1 MNLGLGSTL
10 LPGDPRLID
19 HIVGEVK
26 SQGIFDQFRKE
37 CIADV
42 DTKPAY
48 QNLRTR
54 VESSVNSFLYKQR
67 WRADLNKNQLRETL
81 RKHISDGPYL
91 DTGVERIVDQVVNP
105 KIYSVFMPQVE
116 DVVHEFLGLEKPKRE
131 KNGACGFKDL
141 LPKDLDPVSPE
152 SDKNSLKDISLDS
165 VDANLTVPGEEE
177 GPSMKREPE
186 ESEVKIEVK
195 TEDISHLENDF
206 SNGRMEEDAE
216 RSLGEPMDLEGNTP
230 PPPGLNDSA
239 QSEEKEEEEE
249 DSPVFEPIDIMNLN
263 ESNISND
270 SHLSGIS
277 ELTSHRSRSPDF
289 SNDFSRDNF
298 DFSNQDSQLSKV
310 SSDSRLSIVTDFG
323 SSNQPTTPVPDLP
336 KDDSSKD
343 KFSKD
348 NFKEIRGE
356 GDDPK
361 DNKVDG
367 NKHKENLLEMKDGSD
382 TRSSKTNLSSKESSR
397 DGMESV
403 KEKSEH
409 KSKEKIRESGKSKS
423 SKARSESRE
432 SRSHRDREKD
442 KKKFSHSESK
452 PESSDKPRSR
462 DKSENSRDSAEK
474 LKETRESK
482 DAKESKDTPTKLKE
496 EKPKESPSK
505 EGKDLKDIYKEK
517 IRELRE
523 KKELTEKEKLNNEK
537 KESKES
543 SKDAKPSRDSKEKR
557 DSPRDKEKHRSSSS
571 RTHSSSR
578 HESRSSKSSRDDS
591 KSSKNDRDKTKR
603 DDSHRS
609 KNGKS
614 KAESESNDKSDKS
627 ESKKSSKP
635 DKDEKSEGR
644 QDSKSTQKS
653 TKRDSKSDSKSSE
666 RSEKREDKEG
676 KDKRRKDEKKSKSKD
691 DHSSLRKGSN
701 DRRSSDRDGSSGSSG
716 RGSQKSSSSP
726 STSSSKPSSSSLG
739 KDSSTNS
746 NSSSETS
753 DGIDETQTE
762 EFKPSD
768 PEVPEITESKP
779 EIEEK
784 KPETDEPEGTIIPKR
799 VDPGQSEISLPLKK
813 RPLQSEDLSSQPNE
827 RPMKKPKFA
836 RNFAE
841 AKKLMKIRKKIEKDH
856 LKSQSSVD
864 STSPVSELSEVSE
877 AEGEI
882 QPPVPDEE
890 RVQIIEVKT
899 DDEGEPYPGSNCDL
913 KLDENSKVILTG
925 DEILNTE
932 IVAELKIKSRLS
944 EMELSI
950 RQSLTEMISDKTHED
965 NGKNVE
971 NVSTPE
977 ETPGPSQSEPSEA
990 DNSVEKIE
998 LKSDVRVEEEIE
1010 SKEEQAKPENPG
1022 ETVSRSSIKP
1032 PKGEQK
1038 EKEEQ
1043 EQKPLDPPE
1052 MLPTPGTS
1060 SKNRE
1065 LSDDEEDCRYFLV
1078 DNERLNRFTQFMNS
1092 LGLREDSPSLP
1103 ILEKQPHPSVETPGP
1118 RTMAPPLPKRKYS
1131 TSPLSDILLN
1141 NSNNNNDGHKLE
1153 ATIYQGEGQ
1162 TATKK
1167 KKMGRPRKQRPSVN
1181 SPSPQMMNGENFVL
1195 PMSPESDASATSD
1208 KTPSSLKD
1216 ERNRSRGSN
1225 QRYTS
1230 DDLYKPRPLFASSSR
1245 RSRRSNP

>member
-91 DTGVERIVDQVVNP
+91 DMGVERIVDQVVNP

-131 KNGACGFKDL
+131 KNGDCGFKDL

-165 VDANLTVPGEEE
+165 VDANLIVPGEEE
-177 GPSMKREPE
+177 GPSIKRELE
-186 ESEVKIEVK
+186 ESEMKVEVK
-195 TEDISHLENDF
+195 TEELSHVENDL
-206 SNGRMEEDAE
+206 SNGRMEEEAE
-216 RSLGEPMDLEGNTP
+216 RSLDEPMDLEGNTP
-230 PPPGLNDSA
+230 PPPDLNDSA
-239 QSEEKEEEEE
+239 QLEDKEEEEE

-277 ELTSHRSRSPDF
+277 ELTSHRSRSPAY

-323 SSNQPTTPVPDLP
+323 SSNQPTPVPDLP

-343 KFSKD
+343 KFPRES
-348 NFKEIRGE
+348 FKEIPCE
-356 GDDPK
+356 GDQLK
-361 DNKVDG
+361 DNKMEI
-367 NKHKENLLEMKDGSD
+367 KQKENLLEMKDGSD

-403 KEKSEH
+403 KEKSGH
-409 KSKEKIRESGKSKS
+409 KSKEKIRDLGKSKT
-423 SKARSESRE
+423 SKERPE
-432 SRSHRDREKD
+432 SRSRRDREKD
-442 KKKFSHSESK
+442 KKKSSHVDR
-452 PESSDKPRSR
+452 PESSDKRTR
-462 DKSENSRDSAEK
+462 DKSENSRDSTERI
-474 LKETRESK
+474 KEARESR
-482 DAKESKDTPTKLKE
+482 DVKENKDTPTKVKE

-523 KKELTEKEKLNNEK
+523 KKELTEKEKLSK
-537 KESKES
+537 DSKESKES
-543 SKDAKPSRDSKEKR
+543 SKDAKSSKDSKEKR
-557 DSPRDKEKHRSSSS
+557 DSSRDKEKHRSSSS

-591 KSSKNDRDKTKR
+591 KSSKNEKEKAKR
-603 DDSHRS
+603 EDSHRS
-609 KNGKS
+609 KDGKS
-614 KAESESNDKSDKS
+614 KVESESNEKSEKS
-627 ESKKSSKP
+627 ESKKSSKYER
-635 DKDEKSEGR
+635 DEKSESK
-644 QDSKSTQKS
+644 DSKTSQKS
-653 TKRDSKSDSKSSE
+653 TKKESKSDSKTSE

-676 KDKRRKDEKKSKSKD
+676 KDKRRKEEKKSKSKD

-716 RGSQKSSSSP
+716 RGSQKSASSP
-726 STSSSKPSSSSLG
+726 SASSSKPTASLG

-753 DGIDETQTE
+753 DGIDEPQTE
-762 EFKPSD
+762 ELKPSEPD
-768 PEVPEITESKP
+768 MPQVTETKVEIQ
-779 EIEEK
+779 EK
-784 KPETDEPEGTIIPKR
+784 KIEIDEPEGIPPKR
-799 VDPGQSEISLPLKK
+799 IDLGQSELCLPLKK
-813 RPLQSEDLSSQPNE
+813 RPLQSEDLLPRPNE
-827 RPMKKPKFA
+827 PLVKKSKLTKNFPETKKPMK
-836 RNFAE
+836 
-841 AKKLMKIRKKIEKDH
+841 MRKKIDRDHSKD
-856 LKSQSSVD
+856 QPSVE

-877 AEGEI
+877 AEGEVHR
-882 QPPVPDEE
+882 PVPDEE
-890 RVQIIEVKT
+890 RVQIIEVQA
-899 DDEGEPYPGSNCDL
+899 DEEDEPYPGTKCSYNLED
-913 KLDENSKVILTG
+913 NSKIILSG
-925 DEILNTE
+925 NEILSGEIVTE
-932 IVAELKIKSRLS
+932 IKTKSTLS
-944 EMELSI
+944 DMELSI
-950 RQSLTEMISDKTHED
+950 RQSLTEMISDNIQESS
-965 NGKNVE
+965 GKSVE
-971 NVSTPE
+971 GVTTPE
-977 ETPGPSQSEPSEA
+977 ATPGSAKSEPSG
-990 DNSVEKIE
+990 DYTCVEKIE
-998 LKSDVRVEEEIE
+998 LKAEVGEEQEMESKKEQVKVEYPEEAVPRSLMAPLGNSKEVEEE
-1010 SKEEQAKPENPG
+1010 A
-1022 ETVSRSSIKP
+1022 
-1032 PKGEQK
+1032 QK
-1038 EKEEQ
+1038 A
-1043 EQKPLDPPE
+1043 LGPPE
-1052 MLPTPGTS
+1052 PLPTPGTS
-1060 SKNRE
+1060 SKNLE
-1065 LSDDEEDCRYFLV
+1065 PSDDEEDCRYFLV
-1078 DNERLNRFTQFMNS
+1078 DNERLNRFTAFMSS
-1092 LGLREDSPSLP
+1092 LGLIEDFPSNAAP
-1103 ILEKQPHPSVETPGP
+1103 EKPSHPLVECPEA

-1141 NSNNNNDGHKLE
+1141 NSNNNNEGHKLE
-1153 ATIYQGEGQ
+1153 TTIYQEEGQ
-1162 TATKK
+1162 TAAKRKK
-1167 KKMGRPRKQRPSVN
+1167 LGRPRKQRLSVN
-1181 SPSPQMMNGENFVL
+1181 SPSPHMMNGENFVL

-1216 ERNRSRGSN
+1216 ERNRSRGNN